1 MRKALKVLEIIH
13 NTKNDSLLQTR
24 LAEFGIARRE
34 LVKAKNRGLAKRNY
48 VEGAHGNMLAEWRL
62 AGWAKTLTPWF
73 WLKRRRWLVLGLMIG
88 VVVTGLI
95 IMVERMS

>member
-1 MRKALKVLEIIH
+1 MKALKILEIIH

-34 LVKAKNRGLAKRNY
+34 LVKAQNRGLATKDYTETAR
-48 VEGAHGNMLAEWRL
+48 GNIIAEWRL
-62 AGWAKTLTPWF
+62 SGWAKTLTPWF
-73 WLKRRRWLVLGLMIG
+73 WLKRRRLLVLGLMIG

-95 IMVERMS
+95 IMVWRMF